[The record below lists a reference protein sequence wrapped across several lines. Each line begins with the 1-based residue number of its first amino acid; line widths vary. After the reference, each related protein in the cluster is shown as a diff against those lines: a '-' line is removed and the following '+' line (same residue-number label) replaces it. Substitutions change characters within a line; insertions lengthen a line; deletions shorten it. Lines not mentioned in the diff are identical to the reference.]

1 MALDDAG
8 SITDAAGNILY
19 SDPTNPQIFTIVSS
33 NGQYNGIITY
43 PSRKTSSLSSFY
55 MAWPTSCFDST
66 HSHVMTGLQA
76 VACDPSSA
84 HGLQCESVCKSA
96 AHDISEGT
104 VSHAAPPPPSTV
116 SAMATAAARLLSKG
130 AIAGIVIGVFF
141 GVLIIVVI
149 MAITFGILRRRR
161 ILQVG

>member
-1 MALDDAG
+1 MALDDTG

-104 VSHAAPPPPSTV
+104 VSHAAPPPSTV